1 QMPVAGDLSL
11 AASSIPGEHLL
22 PAVLTVFRKQY
33 PHIQVRASI
42 TDSQAVLSQ
51 VEHGQVHL
59 GLVGRKSDNPHL
71 ESRPFA
77 TDEMV
82 LVVPASQAGLRRRRV
97 SLKQLAQQPL
107 IVREAGSGSRWCL
120 EQALAR
126 VGKSLHDLRIVL
138 ELGSN
143 EAIKEAV
150 LR

>member
-1 QMPVAGDLSL
+1 
-11 AASSIPGEHLL
+11 
-22 PAVLTVFRKQY
+22 
-33 PHIQVRASI
+33 
-42 TDSQAVLSQ
+42 
-51 VEHGQVHL
+51 
-59 GLVGRKSDNPHL
+59 
-71 ESRPFA
+71 
-77 TDEMV
+77 MV
-82 LVVPASQAGLRRRRV
+82 LVVPASHAGLRRRRV

-150 LR
+150 LRGLGAAFVSNLAVQKEIQAGQLHALRVTRLPLERELFVVWDRRRVLPIPARIFLHFLEPCPGAAANP